1 VAKNRK
7 NQLCQKLRE
16 FLNSMRKI
24 LTALCTVLMASGMA
38 LAEQV
43 PQSVQDF
50 INKDFPDTNFRFD
63 GAIILPDNTMY
74 LPVFPAKTEEPE
86 TLSIKSSYPVNT
98 SMKQKP
104 DMIILDN
111 NYVLL
116 KVINTNGKKTVINL
130 TAPPEE
136 LQSGLLPQDILLPK
150 GLVIPESLKGIIGNI
165 DVTVTQDTGLR
176 INNTRNKNKKTTTTP
191 VEPLNGKTFYIS
203 SGTNKN
209 IQVIDTNTQ
218 NAEYALEQKFVI
230 NDLKAYNGEF
240 LFVTYFDSK
249 IMNIIS
255 LMDEKVI
262 KEVNFE
268 ICPEQIIIDNDKKLA
283 YISSGANSSIYV
295 FSLETM
301 TLKKQLKINGMC
313 EKFTLSQDGKKMFYV
328 DRNTN
333 NIWAIELDNN
343 YLLKNI
349 GSFPNVSKIAYEN
362 GKIYTISRTKNRL
375 AIVDYETNEFLT
387 ELEVCEKPVDLYA
400 HNGELFILSAQDN
413 IVEVLNTEDDVITDK
428 LFLNTNAF
436 ATQMTPIE
444 NSNLIMIT
452 NARSGLYSVIDTD
465 LKEIVKT
472 SPLDVPVRAIVITD
486 KVKTIK

>member
-1 VAKNRK
+1 MS
-7 NQLCQKLRE
+7 KL
-16 FLNSMRKI
+16 
-24 LTALCTVLMASGMA
+24 LTALCLVLMTSTQV

-50 INKDFPDTNFRFD
+50 VNKDFPGTNFRFD

-74 LPVFPAKTEEPE
+74 LPVFPAKTQENED
-86 TLSIKSSYPVNT
+86 LNIKSSYPVNT
-98 SMKQKP
+98 TMKQKP

-111 NYVLL
+111 NYALL
-116 KVINTNGKKTVINL
+116 KVINTNGKKTVINM
-130 TAPPEE
+130 TSVPEE
-136 LQSGLLPQDILLPK
+136 LQNGLLPQDILLPK

-165 DVTVTQDTGLR
+165 DVGVTQETGLR
-176 INNTRNKNKKTTTTP
+176 INNSRNKGKKSETTP
-191 VEPLNGKTFYIS
+191 VEPLNNKTFYIS

-209 IQVIDTNTQ
+209 IQVIHTDSK
-218 NAEYALEQKFVI
+218 NAQYALEQKHVI
-230 NDLKAYNGEF
+230 NDLKAYNNQF
-240 LFVTYFDSK
+240 LLVTYFDSK
-249 IMNIIS
+249 VMNIIS

-283 YISSGANSSIYV
+283 YITSGSDSSVYV

-301 TLKKQLKINGMC
+301 TLKRQLKINGLC
-313 EKFTLSQDGKKMFYV
+313 EKFTLSEDGTKLFYV
-328 DRNTN
+328 DRNKN
-333 NIWAIELDNN
+333 DIWAIELDNN

-349 GSFPNVSKIAYEN
+349 GSFPNVSKIAYVN
-362 GKIYTISRTKNRL
+362 GKIYVISRTKNRL
-375 AIVDYETNEFLT
+375 AIVDYETNEFIT

-400 HNGELFILSAQDN
+400 HDKELFILGAQDN
-413 IVEVLNTEDDVITDK
+413 IVEVLNTEEDVITDK

-436 ATQMTPIE
+436 ATQLTPIE
-444 NSNLIMIT
+444 NSELIMVT
-452 NARSGLYSVIDTD
+452 NARSGLYSVINTE
-465 LKEIVKT
+465 LKEVIKT